1 MSTNIER
8 MQAAQADRWYQLGK
22 DITEARKFPP
32 NPVHAEELI
41 RGTSAPVAVE
51 HRHWDQP
58 APPVELLKREMDRIW
73 RHTPD
78 HSPEER
84 HLRETS
90 AIARQVT
97 RVPNPLRSL
106 AAALSELAD
115 DLDARMVIPVGV
127 TLMSHHEVAPE
138 DLAPSAKDYQRAQVA
153 ISVATIGAD
162 WVREAATRGALT
174 EEVGEDHDR
183 R

>member
-1 MSTNIER
+1 MSTDIER
-8 MQAAQADRWYQLGK
+8 IQAAQADRWYRLGK
-22 DITEARKFPP
+22 DITEAQEFPP
-32 NPVHAEELI
+32 NPVNAQSLAKEV
-41 RGTSAPVAVE
+41 GAPTGVE
-51 HRHWDQP
+51 HRHWSQP
-58 APPVELLKREMDRIW
+58 APPVELLKQEVARIW
-73 RHTPD
+73 RDTPN

-84 HLRETS
+84 HLQETS
-90 AIARQVT
+90 AIARQVA

-127 TLMSHHEVAPE
+127 TLMSHHEVASE
-138 DLAPSAKDYQRAQVA
+138 DLAPSTRHHRRAEVA